1 MSRMTRPARASRIV
15 LSAVLALGL
24 TAGTA
29 LAVGA
34 PASAASNGFIAVP
47 NGMVGVPESI
57 LINAPKAVGQVVT
70 IGLQLGAAAQ
80 TLQTTIG
87 SNGFGA
93 VTWTP
98 TGSGTW
104 TINGLGSIASIGSTT
119 ATVAA
124 MPTYTVLLAQNNV
137 QQNVVNSVLAGVVA
151 PIGTLAP
158 TGSVTLQTGGS
169 GNAIAS
175 ATLTGSFGT
184 STSTAT
190 IPWTPTTGGPF
201 ALQATYNPA
210 SGGQT
215 TSTSPIS
222 QPNVNATDTTVSLRW
237 PTNLYVGTPTV
248 LQAVLGAGIPDG
260 SVAFTFDNLG
270 ISGSIPTVN
279 GVGTFQWTPPA
290 SGVHTISVS
299 YTGAIPNTNPV
310 RFASGVSSQIV
321 QIQAARA
328 MDNITV
334 DPPGQPVW
342 SIAQPIALQAGKTVT
357 LVGTSQSGTPVLFSE
372 QGPCAIAGAVLTALS
387 AGQCQVTAI
396 SPGNAALTPGSE
408 TYTITVTN
416 PPRKPK
422 R

>member
-1 MSRMTRPARASRIV
+1 MSRTSRRARASRIV
-15 LSAVLALGL
+15 LSAALALGL

-29 LAVGA
+29 LAVGS

-93 VTWTP
+93 VSWTP
-98 TGSGTW
+98 TGAGAW
-104 TINGLGSIASIGSTT
+104 TINGLGTIANLGSTT
-119 ATVAA
+119 ATIAA
-124 MPTYTVLLAQNNV
+124 MPTYTVLLAQSALQQGSSNNI
-137 QQNVVNSVLAGVVA
+137 LAGVVA

-158 TGSVTLQTGGS
+158 TGTVTLQTGAS
-169 GNAIAS
+169 GNAL
-175 ATLTGSFGT
+175 ATAPLTGVFGGT
-184 STSTAT
+184 TSTAT
-190 IPWTPTTGGPF
+190 IPWTPTAGGPF
-201 ALQATYNPA
+201 AMQATYNPA
-210 SGGQT
+210 SGGQV

-222 QPNVNATDTTVSLRW
+222 QPVVSAGVTTVSLRW
-237 PTNLYVGTPTV
+237 PANLYVGTPTV
-248 LQAVLGAGIPDG
+248 LQAVLGSGIPDG
-260 SVAFTFDNLG
+260 SVAFSMDGKG
-270 ISGSIPTVN
+270 ISGSIPTSG
-279 GVGTFQWTPPA
+279 GVASFQWAPPA

-299 YTGAIPNTNPV
+299 YSGGQPNSAGTFPFSGSASQPV
-310 RFASGVSSQIV
+310 QV
-321 QIQAARA
+321 QAARA
-328 MDNITV
+328 ADNITV

-342 SIAQPIALQAGKTVT
+342 SIAQPITMTAGSTVT
-357 LVGTSQSGTPVLFSE
+357 LVGASQSGTTVVFSE

-396 SPGNAALTPGSE
+396 SPGNATLTPGSE

-416 PPRKPK
+416 PPRKP
-422 R
+422 RR